1 VKTVASFV
9 IVVCSRCGGLLAA
22 KAEQKTRTCP
32 YCGFKI
38 VLYKSKHVAVA
49 DNAREASAILKML
62 KMKAAE
68 KRKASCHHHYS
79 LS

>member
-1 VKTVASFV
+1 VTSFV
-9 IVVCSRCGGLLAA
+9 IIVCSRCGGLLAA

-49 DNAREASAILKML
+49 NDAREASMILKRL
-62 KMKAAE
+62 KRNAAE
-68 KRKASCHHHYS
+68 KRKS
-79 LS
+79 